1 MASTST
7 NKQPL
12 LVDRPLHVVVDLK
25 NHTIADGAVIDI
37 GGTNSA
43 TLLVDCTKNDGATI
57 DDVYTYAR
65 EIATPA
71 TEGYE
76 VVLYLSSANDFLR
89 PGQGMMCGIFVAGD
103 ALAEKIRWKN
113 APNIYS
119 PTPKVGSI
127 EVEYEDALGETQPG
141 DVIGTSF
148 RGLYIPKGRA
158 LWGAVVQQSA
168 DDTAETAPLIG
179 LQGGFF

>member
-12 LVDRPLHVVVDLK
+12 LVDRPLHAIVDLK

-43 TLLVDCTKNDGATI
+43 VLLVDCTTNDGATI
-57 DDVYTYAR
+57 DDIYTYAR
-65 EIATPA
+65 KIAAPA
-71 TEGYE
+71 TLGYE

-113 APNIYS
+113 APNVYS

-127 EVEYEDALGETQPG
+127 EETYEDASGNEIRG
-141 DVIGTSF
+141 DVVGTSF
-148 RGLYIPKGRA
+148 RGLYVPKGRA
-158 LWGAVVQQSA
+158 LWAAVVQQDPS
-168 DDTAETAPLIG
+168 DTAETAPLIG
-179 LQGGFF
+179 IQGGFF

>member
-12 LVDRPLHVVVDLK
+12 LVDRPLHVVVDLR
-25 NHTIADGAVIDI
+25 NHTVADGAVIDI

-43 TLLVDCTKNDGATI
+43 ALLVDCTSNDGATI
-57 DDVYTYAR
+57 DDIYTYSR
-65 EIATPA
+65 KIAAPA
-71 TEGYE
+71 TLGYE
-76 VVLYLSSANDFLR
+76 VVLYLSNANDFLR
-89 PGQGMMCGIFVAGD
+89 PGQGMMCGLFVAGD
-103 ALAEKIRWKN
+103 ALGEKIRWKN
-113 APNIYS
+113 APNLYS

-127 EVEYEDALGETQPG
+127 EEEFEDANGDVQKG

-158 LWGAVVQQSA
+158 LWAAVVQQDPS
-168 DDTAETAPLIG
+168 DTAESAPLIG
-179 LQGGFF
+179 LQGGMF